1 MARTTWGRT
10 RASDEGVWV
19 HNGFTSSHVPWDEV
33 QRITHPRYDDQV
45 SLISK
50 REGTQP
56 HLLPGVR
63 RTDVSELCKMA
74 ADAGYPE
81 VARQDG

>member
-33 QRITHPRYDDQV
+33 QRITHPRYDDATV
-45 SLISK
+45 PSGSYSGYAVDPYK
-50 REGTQP
+50 RAPPNTTGHAPPAKQ
-56 HLLPGVR
+56 
-63 RTDVSELCKMA
+63 
-74 ADAGYPE
+74 
-81 VARQDG
+81 